1 MRFARKHYKLLIV
14 AAACTAIGAGASA
27 IATAGATAGTTAG
40 TTTGTTTATTTPKA
54 RRAGRLL
61 SARALASRAVHADA
75 VIDTKSGFVTV
86 TLDRGFV
93 QSVSGQQLTIREGTK
108 KATYKTVTL
117 TIPSNAKV
125 RNNKKTATLSAL
137 TAGERVWVLQGPN
150 ATHVI
155 ARSVPAS

>member
-1 MRFARKHYKLLIV
+1 MRFLRKHYKLLIV

-27 IATAGATAGTTAG
+27 IATAGAASGTTSGA
-40 TTTGTTTATTTPKA
+40 TTATTTAKA
-54 RRAGRLL
+54 NRAGRLL

-93 QSVSGQQLTIREGTK
+93 ESVSGQQLTIREGTK

-125 RNNKKTATLSAL
+125 RDNKKTATLSAL

-150 ATHVI
+150 DTHVV
-155 ARSVPAS
+155 ARSAPAL